1 MQRLIVESLVAAQGQ
16 SRARQAQAASGALL
30 LGIKPAG
37 RITGAQPVRNV
48 AIAAHKGVLYPGAS
62 PARHGSCYGSPE
74 PKFPLRFAEVPRF
87 GGVFCFGGQV
97 WNWRVGDR
105 WRAAAE
111 VDSFPSPGRVSPVTG
126 VARQCCT
133 DCAGYRAF
141 SGRVAKIVTL
151 RHDDDFR
158 DEFCSGTLW
167 FTVLH
172 PERCASPVPRLG
184 LARTSRRCVGR
195 VADLVSTVRP

>member
-1 MQRLIVESLVAAQGQ
+1 MVPVM
-16 SRARQAQAASGALL
+16 GALNRSSRFDSQKYPASAGFSAL
-30 LGIKPAG
+30 EGRYGI
-37 RITGAQPVRNV
+37 
-48 AIAAHKGVLYPGAS
+48 
-62 PARHGSCYGSPE
+62 
-74 PKFPLRFAEVPRF
+74 
-87 GGVFCFGGQV
+87 GG
-97 WNWRVGDR
+97 WGDR

-195 VADLVSTVRP
+195 VADLVSTVPAMNSWADRVIAEILDSVDALVADPHRQMPSTGTDAEEER